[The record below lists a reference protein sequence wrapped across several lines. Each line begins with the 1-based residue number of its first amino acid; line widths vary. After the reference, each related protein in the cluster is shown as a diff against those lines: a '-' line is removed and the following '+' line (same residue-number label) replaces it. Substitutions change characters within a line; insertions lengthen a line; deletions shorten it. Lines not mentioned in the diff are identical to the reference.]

1 MAEGVESNQEL
12 NILKKLGCD
21 WIQGYLLSKPVLVED
36 FEKKYKKWS
45 FQAGVKPQRNERV
58 FCLNGHFLT
67 FNVTKT

>member
-36 FEKKYKKWS
+36 FEKKYKKVELS
-45 FQAGVKPQRNERV
+45 GGGEAAAK
-58 FCLNGHFLT
+58 
-67 FNVTKT
+67 